1 MSWKKGASRGFK
13 EVFEQQLS
21 KYQKDTK
28 ELKKNKDRLFY
39 PPKKQTKNTRTAKN
53 KNLIK
58 RIDMLN
64 ENRMFI
70 EC

>member
-28 ELKKNKDRLFY
+28 ELNKNKDRLFY